1 MLPSGD
7 RGPKALVPLSRVLSL
22 PERSHSELETPAAI
36 SLIPW
41 VEILPPVAAAGFR
54 RAIYY
59 IEQLLFGDT
68 EGEMPPSA
76 LVGAGACV
84 RGRSFCTIAISA
96 INVRWIPCDVI

>member
-22 PERSHSELETPAAI
+22 PERSHAELEAPAAI

-54 RAIYY
+54 RAIHY

-68 EGEMPPSA
+68 Q
-76 LVGAGACV
+76 AGSGLGHAETGGFA
-84 RGRSFCTIAISA
+84 RP
-96 INVRWIPCDVI
+96 NN